1 MLKAGTKKLREAGM
15 LEWMYYVRPEDLADS
30 YVPQEDPEV
39 TLFPKA
45 IINVLVRDTSIRNSV
60 VAFSVGQG

>member
-1 MLKAGTKKLREAGM
+1 MLKEAGM
-15 LEWMYYVRPEDLADS
+15 LEWMYYMRPGDPADS

-45 IINVLVRDTSIRNSV
+45 INNVLVREIPASEIQWWP
-60 VAFSVGQG
+60 AL